1 MRSAR
6 PAQDVM
12 CVQLA
17 RGWKRVLGEHCSVLA
32 LILHSFIGIAR
43 TPTFTHPMIFILAVG
58 QDGAK
63 LCP

>member
-17 RGWKRVLGEHCSVLA
+17 RGWKRVLGEHCSILA

-43 TPTFTHPMIFILAVG
+43 MPTFTPSKGILAVG
-58 QDGAK
+58 QDGTK